1 MWAAGRCYGGPH
13 HAAQP
18 GRHGVEF
25 KLSGRKVLSNIK
37 IDVGQDK
44 TTYQIFDPENGSI
57 IAVGSIPANEW
68 NSLRDMLFNEIDD
81 VGAYTVP
88 HLVSYLAVLL
98 VHSGLERVE
107 NGR

>member
-1 MWAAGRCYGGPH
+1 M
-13 HAAQP
+13 
-18 GRHGVEF
+18 
-25 KLSGRKVLSNIK
+25 LSNIK
-37 IDVGQDK
+37 IEHSQDR